1 MANIGE
7 IIGSEN
13 KRLLLNGIDIP
24 KTVLGNHWD
33 ELVGSVVRIWQHTEI
48 DRDLDVG
55 IGRLVSIS
63 PKGIC
68 KFTRKNGSSFK
79 IDLQD
84 IRDMRCFI
92 SKNYQGSIK

>member
-1 MANIGE
+1 MNMANIGDILGE
-7 IIGSEN
+7 D
-13 KRLLLNGIDIP
+13 KKQLLLNGIAVP
-24 KTVLGNHWD
+24 REVFKRGYD

-48 DRDLDVG
+48 DRELDVG

-79 IDLQD
+79 IDMQD
-84 IRDMRCFI
+84 IRDMRLFV
-92 SKNYQGSIK
+92 SNNYQGN